1 MTERFAATSRRHDGA
16 GVIDVTGELDGA
28 AAEALQAAYAEA
40 AAGSERVILNF
51 AGLTYMNS
59 TGIALVVELLARAR
73 SEKLPVHAF
82 GLSEHYRQIFEIT
95 RLSDF
100 LSIHADESS
109 AVA

>member
-1 MTERFAATSRRHDGA
+1 MTERFAAAARRHDGA
-16 GVIDVTGELDGA
+16 GVIDITGELDGG
-28 AAEALQAAYAEA
+28 AAEALQAAYAEVA
-40 AAGSERVILNF
+40 PGSERVILNF
-51 AGLTYMNS
+51 GGLTYMNS

-95 RLSDF
+95 RLADF